1 MNKCKLCN
9 QESELQQS
17 HIIPR
22 FIYKYMHKVTDNRI
36 TQFDGELNLWQRTN
50 RQLKDRL
57 FCKECE
63 QLLGNNEKQFSD
75 IFKKINTAS
84 NRNEFLYVLMN
95 DCLLKEFED
104 KNINKKTVEEIQSLN
119 YLHNK
124 THILEYFSISY
135 IYRELL
141 RVDYEINQKIVNQL
155 NGFLLNRNNLSFM
168 LQIRLNNS
176 SLSFDTVTTPVLKE
190 DNGGI
195 IYFTFYLPN
204 MLFLVEVHPDGMPEN
219 LNQTAIFTSNF
230 FDDEIKTIE
239 FLRKSQ
245 EGSRK
250 SNNLTQD

>member
-1 MNKCKLCN
+1 MSKCKLCN
-9 QESELQQS
+9 LEKELHKS

-22 FIYKYMHKVTDNRI
+22 FIYKYMQKVTDNRI
-36 TQFDGELNLWQRTN
+36 TQFDGELKLWQRTN
-50 RQLKDRL
+50 RQLKDKL

-63 QLLGNNEKQFSD
+63 QLLGRNEKQFSD

-84 NRNEFLYVLMN
+84 NRDDFLYVVMN
-95 DCLLKEFED
+95 DCILKEFEN
-104 KNINKKTVEEIQSLN
+104 KNINKETVEKVQSLN

-155 NGFLLNRNNLSFM
+155 NGFLLNRNSLSIM
-168 LQIRLNNS
+168 LLIRLNNS
-176 SLSFDTVTTPVLKE
+176 PDSFDTVTTPVLKK
-190 DNGGI
+190 DDDGI

-204 MLFLVEVHPDGMPEN
+204 MLFQVEVHPDGMPEN
-219 LNQTAIFTSNF
+219 LNHTAIFTSNF
-230 FDDEIKTIE
+230 FVDDIKTIE
-239 FLRKSQ
+239 FIRKSQ